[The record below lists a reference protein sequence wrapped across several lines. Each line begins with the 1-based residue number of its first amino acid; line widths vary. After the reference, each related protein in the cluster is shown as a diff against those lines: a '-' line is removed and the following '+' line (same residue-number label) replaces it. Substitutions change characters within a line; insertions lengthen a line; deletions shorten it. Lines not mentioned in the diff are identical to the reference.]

1 MVVLIAFAFLL
12 IDLKVIPLLKRRV
25 AVFSIVCRLSE
36 PNMAS
41 ISAQLEELY
50 MAHSRKDM
58 NDTLTG
64 VLMSACAPAVAVPS
78 RLVMEHMLLVS
89 ILHRTVGIEVGLC
102 RALNVLV
109 SMTDLR
115 RLGTTRLSP
124 IIRGHVWG
132 ALGLAQRPLLCLG
145 RSSMFVTHYALDGL
159 PFLGVPHVNTGLF
172 QTFRVQWFVWS
183 CS

>member
-1 MVVLIAFAFLL
+1 MLVVLIAFSFIL
-12 IDLKVIPLLKRRV
+12 IDLKVIPLLKCRM

-50 MAHSRKDM
+50 MTHSRKDM

-102 RALNVLV
+102 RGLNVLV
-109 SMTDLR
+109 SVTDLR
-115 RLGTTRLSP
+115 RLSTTRSVSHHPWPRLGSP
-124 IIRGHVWG
+124 WFGSASAYVSGPFEHVCH
-132 ALGLAQRPLLCLG
+132 PLCL
-145 RSSMFVTHYALDGL
+145 RRPSFS
-159 PFLGVPHVNTGLF
+159 
-172 QTFRVQWFVWS
+172 W
-183 CS
+183 CSPR